1 MLSSRFVRFFLHINF
16 RNLRQVLQEVGDR
29 RLFGLS
35 AEMAYNNLLAL
46 FPMLLG
52 ILAAIGSLKIPQD
65 RVDFVARQ
73 LLPVAPPEVIFLVQG
88 FINQTRLPQ
97 GRVVISIS
105 IIIAL
110 WIASGAVSAAMN
122 AMDQIYQTP
131 PAVKRSFWQAK
142 VVALILTV
150 VMLAFTMSASYLVMI
165 SDWLLRLGL
174 ERYNTSAVVEAF
186 STLIGSWMR
195 WLVALGIVTIA
206 FSILYRQGPSRWL
219 PGTPLLPGA
228 MIAAFLWALM
238 SQTFNLYVRHFAN
251 FNFTYG
257 TLSAG
262 IVLLLWLNWSSLI
275 VLLGAQM
282 NVTIGKAMSNRS
294 RKSSRQVG

>member
-1 MLSSRFVRFFLHINF
+1 MLSSRFVRFFFHINSHT
-16 RNLRQVLQEVGDR
+16 LRQVLREVGDR

-46 FPMLLG
+46 FPTLLG
-52 ILAAIGSLKIPQD
+52 ILAAIGLLKIPQD

-73 LLPVAPPEVIFLVQG
+73 LLPVAPPEVIFLIQG
-88 FINQTRLPQ
+88 FIAQTRLPQ
-97 GRVVISIS
+97 GRVVILIS

-110 WIASGAVSAAMN
+110 AIASGAMSAAMN

-131 PAVKRSFWQAK
+131 LAIKRSFWQAK
-142 VVALILTV
+142 VIALILTV
-150 VMLAFTMSASYLVMI
+150 VMLAFMMSASYLVVI
-165 SDWLLRLGL
+165 SDLMLRLGF
-174 ERYNTSAVVEAF
+174 ERANVAPIVEAF
-186 STLIGSWMR
+186 GSLIGRGVR
-195 WLVALGIVTIA
+195 WLVAMGIVTIA
-206 FSILYRQGPSRWL
+206 FSILYRQGPSRWI

-238 SQTFNLYVRHFAN
+238 SQAFNIYVRYFAN

-275 VLLGAQM
+275 VLLGAQL
-282 NVTIGKAMSNRS
+282 NVTVGKAMIDRS
-294 RKSSRQVG
+294 RKSLR

>member
-1 MLSSRFVRFFLHINF
+1 MLSSRFVRFFLHFNF
-16 RNLRQVLQEVGDR
+16 HNLRQVLQEVGDR

-46 FPMLLG
+46 FPTLLG
-52 ILAAIGSLKIPQD
+52 ILAAIGLFKIPQD

-73 LLPVAPPEVIFLVQG
+73 LVPVAPPEVIFLVQG
-88 FINQTRLPQ
+88 FVAQTRLPQ
-97 GRVVISIS
+97 GRVVILIS
-105 IIIAL
+105 ITIAL
-110 WIASGAVSAAMN
+110 WIASGAMSAAMN

-131 PAVKRSFWQAK
+131 PPVRRSFWQAK

-150 VMLAFTMSASYLVMI
+150 VMLAFTMSASYLVVM
-165 SDWLLRLGL
+165 SDLLLRLGI
-174 ERYNTSAVVEAF
+174 ERSNVSPLIEAF
-186 STLIGSWMR
+186 STLVGGWVR
-195 WLVALGIVTIA
+195 WLLALGIVTIA

-228 MIAAFLWALM
+228 MVAAILWALM
-238 SQTFNLYVRHFAN
+238 SQAFNIYVRYFAN

-282 NVTIGKAMSNRS
+282 NVTIGKAMISRS
-294 RKSSRQVG
+294 RKNPVP

>member
-1 MLSSRFVRFFLHINF
+1 MRSSRFIQFFLNINF
-16 RNLRQVLQEVGDR
+16 RNLHQVIQETGTS

-46 FPMLLG
+46 FPLLLG
-52 ILAAIGSLKIPQD
+52 ILAAIGLLKIPPD
-65 RVDFVARQ
+65 RVDFLAQQ
-73 LLPVAPPEVIFLVQG
+73 LLPVAPPEVIFLIQG
-88 FINQTRLPQ
+88 FIDQTRLPR
-97 GRVVISIS
+97 GRIVIVFS
-105 IIIAL
+105 IIVAL

-122 AMDQIYQTP
+122 AMDHIYQTP
-131 PAVKRSFWQAK
+131 PALRRPYWKAK
-142 VVALILTV
+142 AVALMLTV
-150 VMLAFTMSASYLVMI
+150 VMLAFIMSASYLVVI

-174 ERYNTSAVVEAF
+174 ERSNAPTIVESF
-186 STLIGSWMR
+186 SGLIGRGVR
-195 WLVALGIVTIA
+195 WLAALGIVTIA
-206 FSILYRQGPSRWL
+206 FSILYRQGPSRWR

-228 MIAAFLWALM
+228 MIAAVLWTLM
-238 SQTFNLYVRHFAN
+238 SQAFNIYARYFAN

-282 NVTIGKAMSNRS
+282 NVTIGKAMGDRS
-294 RKSSRQVG
+294 SQPKQAG

>member
-1 MLSSRFVRFFLHINF
+1 
-16 RNLRQVLQEVGDR
+16 
-29 RLFGLS
+29 
-35 AEMAYNNLLAL
+35 
-46 FPMLLG
+46 
-52 ILAAIGSLKIPQD
+52 
-65 RVDFVARQ
+65 
-73 LLPVAPPEVIFLVQG
+73 
-88 FINQTRLPQ
+88 
-97 GRVVISIS
+97 
-105 IIIAL
+105 
-110 WIASGAVSAAMN
+110 
-122 AMDQIYQTP
+122 
-131 PAVKRSFWQAK
+131 
-142 VVALILTV
+142 
-150 VMLAFTMSASYLVMI
+150 MI

-238 SQTFNLYVRHFAN
+238 SQTFNLYVRYFAN

-282 NVTIGKAMSNRS
+282 NVTIGKAMGNRP